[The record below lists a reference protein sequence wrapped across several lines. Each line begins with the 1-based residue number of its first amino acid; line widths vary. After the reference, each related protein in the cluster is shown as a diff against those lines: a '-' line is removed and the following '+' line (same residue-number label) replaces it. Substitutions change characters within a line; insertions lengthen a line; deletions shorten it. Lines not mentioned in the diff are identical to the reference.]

1 MNNNRIGKTVSII
14 SAVCCL
20 AFVFVTMAS
29 PDQVKAL
36 FDKIFKFFVTNFGW
50 AYMACV
56 AGFVGFCLVVAF
68 SRLGDIRLGKDDE
81 KPEFSLTAWF
91 AMLFAAG
98 MGIGLVFWG
107 VAEPIY
113 HFASPPFAEPKTAE
127 AASEA
132 MRTAVFHWGLHPWAC
147 YATVALVLAY
157 FQFRKGY
164 PGLISA
170 TLTPLIGERAVR
182 GPVGKIIDSLA
193 VVTTLFGVATSLG
206 LGALQVT
213 TGLDLLYH
221 VGKGITVSII
231 VIVVVTILYITSA
244 VTGIKRGI
252 RILSNINMLMAFGLM
267 ALVLVLGPT
276 RYILNSFVE
285 SIGNYFQNIVW
296 LSFFVDA
303 NGTVAKHTG
312 YDWIGSWTIFY
323 WAWWLTW
330 APFVGVFIA
339 RISRGRKIREFVLG
353 ALLAP
358 SLLCAI
364 WFNILG
370 GSALFLELHGTPGI
384 VDATFKD
391 VTTAIFTLFN
401 SFSMSSFLSLLS
413 MIIVSIF
420 FITSADSATFVVGM
434 MTSGGSLE
442 PKTGLKIFW
451 GLVCSAIAAMLL
463 VAGGLKAVQTVSFVV
478 SFPFMLLMIFMAW
491 SFLKSIRAESK
502 SRSIPAGDSEDS
514 DVDFSKNLSR
524 MKRAGRE
531 TLSQEEFSKEE
542 LCLKN

>member
-1 MNNNRIGKTVSII
+1 MNDNTIDKTVSGI

-20 AFVFVTMAS
+20 AFVFMTMAS
-29 PDQVKAL
+29 PDQVKDL
-36 FDKIFKFFVTNFGW
+36 FDQIFKFFISNFGW
-50 AYMACV
+50 AYMTCV
-56 AGFVGFCLVVAF
+56 AGFVVFCLAVAF
-68 SRLGDIRLGKDDE
+68 SRFGSIRLGKDDE
-81 KPEFSLTAWF
+81 VPEFSLKAWF

-113 HFASPPFAEPKTAE
+113 HFAGPPFADPKTPAAATE
-127 AASEA
+127 AL
-132 MRTAVFHWGLHPWAC
+132 RTAVFHWGLHPWAC

-170 TLTPLIGERAVR
+170 TLTPLIGPTAAQ
-182 GPVGKIIDSLA
+182 GTLGKAIDSLA

-213 TGLDLLYH
+213 TGLDLLY
-221 VGKGITVSII
+221 GFGNSTTVSIV
-231 VIVVVTILYITSA
+231 VIAVVTALYITSA
-244 VTGIKRGI
+244 VTGINRGI
-252 RILSNINMLMAFGLM
+252 RILSNTNMVMAFGLM
-267 ALVLVLGPT
+267 LLVLIIGPT
-276 RYILNSFVE
+276 RYILNSLIE
-285 SIGNYFQNIVW
+285 SIGNYLQNILW

-303 NGTVAKHTG
+303 SGGVAKHTG
-312 YDWIGSWTIFY
+312 YDWSGAWTVFY

-358 SLLCAI
+358 TLLCAV

-370 GSALFLELHGTPGI
+370 GSAISLELSGTPGI
-384 VDATFKD
+384 ADATFKD
-391 VTTAIFTLFN
+391 VTTAIFALFDN
-401 SFSMSSFLSLLS
+401 FSMSAFLSLIS

-434 MTSGGSLE
+434 MTSHGSLE
-442 PKTGLKIFW
+442 PKTGLKVFW
-451 GLVCSAIAAMLL
+451 GLVCSSIAAMLL

-478 SFPFMLLMIFMAW
+478 SFPFMILMIFMAW
-491 SFLKSIRAESK
+491 SFIRAISAETEETKKPKKRKST
-502 SRSIPAGDSEDS
+502 SRSAAVASPAEPA
-514 DVDFSKNLSR
+514 
-524 MKRAGRE
+524 AGAS
-531 TLSQEEFSKEE
+531 T
-542 LCLKN
+542 

>member
-1 MNNNRIGKTVSII
+1 MHNFDQKGKVMNDNTIDKTVSII
-14 SAVCCL
+14 SALCCL
-20 AFVFVTMAS
+20 AFVFMTMAS
-29 PDQVKAL
+29 PDQVKEL
-36 FDKIFKFFVTNFGW
+36 FDKIFKFFISNFGW
-50 AYMACV
+50 AYMTCV
-56 AGFVGFCLVVAF
+56 AGFVVFCLAVAF
-68 SRLGDIRLGKDDE
+68 SRFGNIRLGKDDE
-81 KPEFSLTAWF
+81 IPEFSLKAWF

-113 HFASPPFAEPKTAE
+113 HFAGPPFADPKTPE

-132 MRTAVFHWGLHPWAC
+132 LRTTVFHWGLHPWAC

-170 TLTPLIGERAVR
+170 TLTPLIGEKAAQ
-182 GPVGKIIDSLA
+182 GSAGKIIDSLA

-213 TGLDLLYH
+213 TGLDLLYGI
-221 VGKGITVSII
+221 GKGTTVSII
-231 VIVVVTILYITSA
+231 VIAIVTALYITSA
-244 VTGIKRGI
+244 VTGINKGI
-252 RILSNINMLMAFGLM
+252 RILSNTNMVMAFGLM
-267 ALVLVLGPT
+267 LLVLILGPT
-276 RYILNSFVE
+276 RYILNSLIE
-285 SIGNYFQNIVW
+285 SIGNYLQNILW

-303 NGTVAKHTG
+303 SGGVAKHTG
-312 YDWIGSWTIFY
+312 YDWSGAWTVFY

-358 SLLCAI
+358 TLLCAI

-370 GSALFLELHGTPGI
+370 GSAIFLELNGTPGI
-384 VDATFKD
+384 ADATFKD
-391 VTTAIFTLFN
+391 VTTAIFALYN
-401 SFSMSSFLSLLS
+401 NFSMSAFLSLIS

-442 PKTGLKIFW
+442 PKTGLKVFW
-451 GLVCSAIAAMLL
+451 GLVCSSIAAMLL

-478 SFPFMLLMIFMAW
+478 SFPFMILMIFMAW
-491 SFLKSIRAESK
+491 SFIKAISTETETAKKPKKRK
-502 SRSIPAGDSEDS
+502 PTSRSTVAAS
-514 DVDFSKNLSR
+514 
-524 MKRAGRE
+524 AAE
-531 TLSQEEFSKEE
+531 TAIDTS
-542 LCLKN
+542 N

>member
-1 MNNNRIGKTVSII
+1 MKDNTIDKTVSIA

-20 AFVFVTMAS
+20 AFVFLTMAS
-29 PDQVKAL
+29 PEQVKDL
-36 FDKIFKFFVTNFGW
+36 FDKIFKFFIGYFGW

-56 AGFVGFCLVVAF
+56 AGFVLFCLLIAF
-68 SRLGDIRLGKDDE
+68 SRFGRIRLGKDNE
-81 KPEFSLTAWF
+81 KPEFSLKAWF

-113 HFASPPFAEPKTAE
+113 HFAGPPFADPKTQA

-132 MRTAVFHWGLHPWAC
+132 MRTTVFHWGLHPWAC

-164 PGLISA
+164 PGLIST
-170 TLTPLIGERAVR
+170 TLIPLIGEKAVR
-182 GPVGKIIDSLA
+182 GSAGKAIDSLA

-213 TGLDLLYH
+213 TGMDLLYGI
-221 VGKGITVSII
+221 GKGTTVSII
-231 VIVVVTILYITSA
+231 VIAVVTLFYLTSA
-244 VTGIKRGI
+244 VTGINKGI
-252 RILSNINMLMAFGLM
+252 RLLSNTNMVMAFGLM
-267 ALVLVLGPT
+267 LLLMLSGPT
-276 RYILNSFVE
+276 RYIFNSFVE
-285 SIGNYFQNIVW
+285 SIGNYLQNIVW

-303 NGTVAKHTG
+303 NGAVAKHTG
-312 YDWIGSWTIFY
+312 YDWSGAWTVFY

-339 RISRGRKIREFVLG
+339 RISRGRTIREFALG

-358 SLLCAI
+358 TLLCAL

-370 GSALFLELHGTPGI
+370 GSAIFMELNGTPGI
-384 VDATFKD
+384 ADATFKD
-391 VTTAIFTLFN
+391 VTTAVFTLYDNFN
-401 SFSMSSFLSLLS
+401 MSAFLSLVS
-413 MIIVSIF
+413 MVIVSIF

-442 PKTGLKIFW
+442 PKTGLKVFW
-451 GLVCSAIAAMLL
+451 GLVCSSIAAMLL

-478 SFPFMLLMIFMAW
+478 SFPFMLLMIFMVW
-491 SFLKSIRAESK
+491 SFMRAIS
-502 SRSIPAGDSEDS
+502 
-514 DVDFSKNLSR
+514 
-524 MKRAGRE
+524 RE
-531 TLSQEEFSKEE
+531 TEPVRKQAPKKQKAAEKPQGALVMDKEALATSK
-542 LCLKN
+542 

>member
-1 MNNNRIGKTVSII
+1 MKDNSIDKTVSIA
-14 SAVCCL
+14 SAICCL
-20 AFVFVTMAS
+20 SFVFLTMAS
-29 PDQVKAL
+29 PDQVKEL
-36 FDKIFKFFVTNFGW
+36 FDKIFKFFIGNFGW
-50 AYMACV
+50 AYMICV
-56 AGFVGFCLVVAF
+56 AGFVLFCLTVAF
-68 SRLGDIRLGKDDE
+68 SRFGNIRLGKDDE

-113 HFASPPFAEPKTAE
+113 HFSGPPFAEPKTPAAAME
-127 AASEA
+127 AL
-132 MRTAVFHWGLHPWAC
+132 RTTVFHWGLHPWAC

-170 TLTPLIGERAVR
+170 TLTPLIGEKAAQ
-182 GPVGKIIDSLA
+182 GAPGKAIDSLA

-213 TGLDLLYH
+213 TGLDLMYGI
-221 VGKGITVSII
+221 GKGTTVSIV
-231 VIVVVTILYITSA
+231 VIAVVTAFYITSA
-244 VTGIKRGI
+244 VTGINKGI
-252 RILSNINMLMAFGLM
+252 RILSNTNMVMAFGLM
-267 ALVLVLGPT
+267 LLILLLGPT
-276 RYILNSFVE
+276 RYILNSLIE
-285 SIGNYFQNIVW
+285 SIGNYLQNIVW

-303 NGTVAKHTG
+303 NGAVAKHTG
-312 YDWIGSWTIFY
+312 YDWSGTWTIFY

-358 SLLCAI
+358 TLLCAI

-370 GSALFLELHGTPGI
+370 GSAIFLELNGTPGI
-384 VDATFKD
+384 ADATTKD
-391 VTTAIFTLFN
+391 VTTAIFTLYNNFN
-401 SFSMSSFLSLLS
+401 MSAFLSLIS
-413 MIIVSIF
+413 MVIVSIF

-434 MTSGGSLE
+434 MTSHGSLE
-442 PKTGLKIFW
+442 PKTGLKVFW
-451 GLVCSAIAAMLL
+451 GLVCSSIAAMLL

-478 SFPFMLLMIFMAW
+478 SFPFMILMIFMVW
-491 SFLKSIRAESK
+491 SFVRTISMEPETVRKTRKRKAAVSPEAAT
-502 SRSIPAGDSEDS
+502 AG
-514 DVDFSKNLSR
+514 
-524 MKRAGRE
+524 G
-531 TLSQEEFSKEE
+531 QEAVG
-542 LCLKN
+542 LTN

>member
-1 MNNNRIGKTVSII
+1 MTDDQKGKVMNDNTIDKTVSIT
-14 SAVCCL
+14 SALCCL
-20 AFVFVTMAS
+20 AFVFMTMAS
-29 PDQVKAL
+29 PDQVKEL
-36 FDKIFKFFVTNFGW
+36 FDKIFKFFISNFGW
-50 AYMACV
+50 AYMTCV
-56 AGFVGFCLVVAF
+56 AGFVVFCLAVAF
-68 SRLGDIRLGKDDE
+68 SRFGNIRLGKDDE
-81 KPEFSLTAWF
+81 KPEFSLSAWF

-113 HFASPPFAEPKTAE
+113 HFAGPPFADPRTPA

-132 MRTAVFHWGLHPWAC
+132 MRTVVFHWGLHPWAC

-157 FQFRKGY
+157 FQFRRGY

-170 TLTPLIGERAVR
+170 TLTPLIGEKAAQ
-182 GPVGKIIDSLA
+182 GTAGKIIDSLA

-213 TGLDLLYH
+213 TGLDLLYGIGNGTA
-221 VGKGITVSII
+221 VSITVIA
-231 VIVVVTILYITSA
+231 VVTALYITSA
-244 VTGIKRGI
+244 VTGIEKGI
-252 RILSNINMLMAFGLM
+252 RILSNTNMVMAFGLM
-267 ALVLVLGPT
+267 LLVLIIGPT
-276 RYILNSFVE
+276 RYILNSLVE
-285 SIGNYFQNIVW
+285 SLGNYLQNILW

-303 NGTVAKHTG
+303 NGAVAKHTG
-312 YDWIGSWTIFY
+312 YDWSGAWTVFY

-370 GSALFLELHGTPGI
+370 GSAIFLELNGTPGI
-384 VDATFKD
+384 ADATFKD
-391 VTTAIFTLFN
+391 VTSAIFTLYN
-401 SFSMSSFLSLLS
+401 NFSMSAFLSLIS

-434 MTSGGSLE
+434 MTSGGSLD

-451 GLVCSAIAAMLL
+451 GLVCSSIAAMLL
-463 VAGGLKAVQTVSFVV
+463 VAGGLKAIQTVSFVV
-478 SFPFMLLMIFMAW
+478 SFPFMILMIFMAW
-491 SFLKSIRAESK
+491 SFIKAISAETETTRKPKKRKST
-502 SRSIPAGDSEDS
+502 SRSTETAAATEAAPS
-514 DVDFSKNLSR
+514 LS
-524 MKRAGRE
+524 
-531 TLSQEEFSKEE
+531 
-542 LCLKN
+542 N

>member
-1 MNNNRIGKTVSII
+1 MNDDLKGKLMSNNTIDKTVSTI
-14 SAVCCL
+14 SALCCL
-20 AFVFVTMAS
+20 AFVFMTMAS
-29 PDQVKAL
+29 PDQVKDL
-36 FDKIFKFFVTNFGW
+36 FDKIFKFFIGNFGW
-50 AYMACV
+50 AYMTCV
-56 AGFVGFCLVVAF
+56 AGFVAFCLVVAF
-68 SRLGDIRLGKDDE
+68 SRFGNIRLGKDDE
-81 KPEFSLTAWF
+81 TPEFSLKAWF

-113 HFASPPFAEPKTAE
+113 HFAGPPFADPKTPE

-132 MRTAVFHWGLHPWAC
+132 LRTTVFHWGLHPWAC

-170 TLTPLIGERAVR
+170 TLTPLIGATAAQ
-182 GPVGKIIDSLA
+182 GTAGKIIDSLA

-213 TGLDLLYH
+213 TGLDLLYGF
-221 VGKGITVSII
+221 GKGTAVSITVIA
-231 VIVVVTILYITSA
+231 VVTALYITSA
-244 VTGIKRGI
+244 VTGINKGI
-252 RILSNINMLMAFGLM
+252 RILSNTNMVMAFGLM
-267 ALVLVLGPT
+267 LLVLILGPT
-276 RYILNSFVE
+276 RFILNSFVE
-285 SIGNYFQNIVW
+285 SIGNYLQNILW

-303 NGTVAKHTG
+303 SGGVAKHTG
-312 YDWIGSWTIFY
+312 YDWSGAWTVFY

-358 SLLCAI
+358 TLLCAI

-370 GSALFLELHGTPGI
+370 GSAIFLELNGTPGI
-384 VDATFKD
+384 ADATFKD
-391 VTTAIFTLFN
+391 VTTAIFTLYNNFP
-401 SFSMSSFLSLLS
+401 MSAFLSLLS
-413 MIIVSIF
+413 MVIVSIF

-442 PKTGLKIFW
+442 PKTGLKVFW
-451 GLVCSAIAAMLL
+451 GLVCSSIAAMLL
-463 VAGGLKAVQTVSFVV
+463 VAGGLKAIQTVSFVV
-478 SFPFMLLMIFMAW
+478 SFPFMILMLFMAW
-491 SFLKSIRAESK
+491 SFVKAISAETETAKKPKKRKSTSRPAEPV
-502 SRSIPAGDSEDS
+502 RVAETAPS
-514 DVDFSKNLSR
+514 D
-524 MKRAGRE
+524 
-531 TLSQEEFSKEE
+531 
-542 LCLKN
+542 

>member
-1 MNNNRIGKTVSII
+1 MTDDQKGKVMNDNTIDKTVSIT
-14 SAVCCL
+14 SALCCL
-20 AFVFVTMAS
+20 AFVFMTMAS
-29 PDQVKAL
+29 PDQVKEL
-36 FDKIFKFFVTNFGW
+36 FDKIFKFFISNFGW
-50 AYMACV
+50 AYMTCV
-56 AGFVGFCLVVAF
+56 AGFVVFCLAVAF
-68 SRLGDIRLGKDDE
+68 SRFGNIRLGKDDE
-81 KPEFSLTAWF
+81 KPEFSLSAWF

-113 HFASPPFAEPKTAE
+113 HFAGPPFADPRTPT

-132 MRTAVFHWGLHPWAC
+132 MRTVVFHWGLHPWAC

-157 FQFRKGY
+157 FQFRRGY

-170 TLTPLIGERAVR
+170 TLTPLIGEKAAQ
-182 GPVGKIIDSLA
+182 GTAGKIIDSLA

-213 TGLDLLYH
+213 TGLDLLYGIGNGTA
-221 VGKGITVSII
+221 VSITVIA
-231 VIVVVTILYITSA
+231 VVTALYITSA
-244 VTGIKRGI
+244 VTGIEKGI
-252 RILSNINMLMAFGLM
+252 RILSNTNMVMAFGLM
-267 ALVLVLGPT
+267 LLVLIIGPT
-276 RYILNSFVE
+276 RYILNSLVE
-285 SIGNYFQNIVW
+285 SLGNYLQNILW

-303 NGTVAKHTG
+303 NGAVAKHTG
-312 YDWIGSWTIFY
+312 YDWSGAWTVFY

-370 GSALFLELHGTPGI
+370 GSAIFLELNGTPGI
-384 VDATFKD
+384 ADATFKD
-391 VTTAIFTLFN
+391 VTSAIFTLYN
-401 SFSMSSFLSLLS
+401 NFSMSAFLSLIS

-434 MTSGGSLE
+434 MTSGGSLD

-451 GLVCSAIAAMLL
+451 GLVCSSIAAMLL
-463 VAGGLKAVQTVSFVV
+463 VAGGLKAIQTVSFVV
-478 SFPFMLLMIFMAW
+478 SFPFMILMIFMAW
-491 SFLKSIRAESK
+491 SFIKAISAETETARKPKKRKST
-502 SRSIPAGDSEDS
+502 SRSTETAAATEAAPS
-514 DVDFSKNLSR
+514 LS
-524 MKRAGRE
+524 
-531 TLSQEEFSKEE
+531 
-542 LCLKN
+542 N

>member
-1 MNNNRIGKTVSII
+1 MKDNTIDKTVAVT

-20 AFVFVTMAS
+20 AFVFMTMAS
-29 PDQVKAL
+29 PEQMKAL
-36 FDKIFKFFVTNFGW
+36 FDKIFKFFIANFGW
-50 AYMACV
+50 AYMTCV
-56 AGFVGFCLVVAF
+56 AGFVVFCLGMAF
-68 SRLGDIRLGKDDE
+68 SHFGKIRLGKDDE
-81 KPEFSLTAWF
+81 KPEFSLMAWF

-113 HFASPPFAEPKTAE
+113 HFAGPPFAEPKTQAAAAE
-127 AASEA
+127 AL
-132 MRTAVFHWGLHPWAC
+132 RTAVFHWGLHPWAC
-147 YATVALVLAY
+147 YAVVAMVLAY

-170 TLTPLIGERAVR
+170 TLTPIIGAAAAQ
-182 GPVGKIIDSLA
+182 GTPGKAIDALA

-206 LGALQVT
+206 LGAMQVT
-213 TGLDLLYH
+213 TGLDLLYGI
-221 VGKGITVSII
+221 GKGTSVSIV
-231 VIVVVTILYITSA
+231 VIAVVTVLYITSA

-252 RILSNINMLMAFGLM
+252 KWLSNTNMVMAFGLM
-267 ALVLVLGPT
+267 LLVLIMGPT
-276 RYILNSFVE
+276 RYILNSTVE
-285 SIGNYFQNIVW
+285 SIGNYLQNIVW

-303 NGTVAKHTG
+303 NGAVAKHTG
-312 YDWIGSWTIFY
+312 YDWSGAWTIFY

-339 RISRGRKIREFVLG
+339 RISRGRTIREFVLG

-358 SLLCAI
+358 TLLCAI

-370 GSALFLELHGTPGI
+370 GTAIFMELNGAPGI
-384 VDATFKD
+384 ADATFKD
-391 VTTAIFTLFN
+391 VTAAIFALFDN
-401 SFSMSSFLSLLS
+401 FSIGAFLSLMS

-451 GLVCSAIAAMLL
+451 GLVCSSIAAMLL
-463 VAGGLKAVQTVSFVV
+463 VAGGLKAIQTVSFVV
-478 SFPFMLLMIFMAW
+478 SFPFMILMLFMAI
-491 SFLKSIRAESK
+491 SFYIDISRAPAAAPRRKRAASRARAEK
-502 SRSIPAGDSEDS
+502 PAAEQVS
-514 DVDFSKNLSR
+514 
-524 MKRAGRE
+524 AQ
-531 TLSQEEFSKEE
+531 TA
-542 LCLKN
+542 